1 MENARIPTAYAE
13 HLNAYLSGGS
23 VEPLLAMFADDA
35 CVERYVLGEPP
46 RVFCGHEQIEE
57 SLLRLP
63 AVGGAFH
70 ISDVQV
76 EGRVVHAWFITENF
90 AYPLRGTYRFHY
102 RTLLGKTIQFQ
113 HLKRYWNRD
122 VLVQEMLQS
131 AQTEL
136 EQAQVTSI

>member
-63 AVGGAFH
+63 AVGGTFH
-70 ISDVQV
+70 ITGVQT
-76 EGRVVHAWFITENF
+76 EGSVVHAWFVTENF
-90 AYPLRGTYRFHY
+90 AYPLRGTYRFE
-102 RTLLGKTIQFQ
+102 LDDEGKIARLYTSAA
-113 HLKRYWNRD
+113 YNR
-122 VLVQEMLQS
+122 S
-131 AQTEL
+131 A
-136 EQAQVTSI
+136 AAKS